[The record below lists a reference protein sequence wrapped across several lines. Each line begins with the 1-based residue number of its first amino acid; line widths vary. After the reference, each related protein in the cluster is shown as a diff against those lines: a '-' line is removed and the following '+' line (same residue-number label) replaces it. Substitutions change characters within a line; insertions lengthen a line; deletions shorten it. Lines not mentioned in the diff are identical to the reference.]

1 MYEDQE
7 MIEVDQ
13 EDQAMDT
20 SESPGEQQWKG
31 IIEALQEDMTKHVST
46 LITGHIDK
54 LLTPIIVDMV
64 MVKAIRALQT
74 KLKDRLG
81 FPTQSTEAPIIKRL
95 TTMMGIQLM
104 KGILCSER
112 QSTLTAETVIPAMM
126 EVLGRHFEQIMS
138 QEINQVL
145 NDILRLWVAKTNER
159 S

>member
-1 MYEDQE
+1 MDEDQE

-31 IIEALQEDMTKHVST
+31 NIEALQEDMTNHVST

-64 MVKAIRALQT
+64 MEKAICALQT

-81 FPTQSTEAPIIKRL
+81 CPTQSTEAPIIKRL
-95 TTMMGIQLM
+95 ITMMGMLM
-104 KGILCSER
+104 EGILCSEQ
-112 QSTLTAETVIPAMM
+112 QSTLTAERVIPAMM
-126 EVLGRHFEQIMS
+126 EALGNFEQIMS

-145 NDILRLWVAKTNER
+145 NDIFANLGC
-159 S
+159 

>member
-64 MVKAIRALQT
+64 MGKAIRALQT

-81 FPTQSTEAPIIKRL
+81 CPTQSTEAPIIKRL
-95 TTMMGIQLM
+95 ITMMGIQLM
-104 KGILCSER
+104 KGILCSEQ

>member
-1 MYEDQE
+1 MDEDQE

-13 EDQAMDT
+13 EDQSMDT
-20 SESPGEQQWKG
+20 SESPGGQQWKG

-64 MVKAIRALQT
+64 MGKAIRALQT

-81 FPTQSTEAPIIKRL
+81 CPTQSTEAPIIKRL
-95 TTMMGIQLM
+95 ITMMGIQLM
-104 KGILCSER
+104 KGILCSEQ

>member
-1 MYEDQE
+1 MDEDQE

-31 IIEALQEDMTKHVST
+31 IIEALQEDMTNHVST

-64 MVKAIRALQT
+64 MEKAICALQT

-81 FPTQSTEAPIIKRL
+81 CPTQSTEAPIIKRL
-95 TTMMGIQLM
+95 ITMMGIQLM
-104 KGILCSER
+104 EGILCSEQ
-112 QSTLTAETVIPAMM
+112 QSTLTAERVIPAMM
-126 EVLGRHFEQIMS
+126 EALGRHFEQIMS
-138 QEINQVL
+138 QKINQVL
-145 NDILRLWVAKTNER
+145 NDIFATLGC
-159 S
+159 

>member
-1 MYEDQE
+1 MDEDQE

-31 IIEALQEDMTKHVST
+31 IIEALQEDMTNHVST

-64 MVKAIRALQT
+64 MEKAICALQT

-81 FPTQSTEAPIIKRL
+81 CPTQSTEAPIIKRL
-95 TTMMGIQLM
+95 ITMGIQLM
-104 KGILCSER
+104 EGILCSEQ
-112 QSTLTAETVIPAMM
+112 QSTLTAERVIRAMM
-126 EVLGRHFEQIMS
+126 EALGNFEQIMS
-138 QEINQVL
+138 QEINQLL
-145 NDILRLWVAKTNER
+145 NDIFATLAC
-159 S
+159 

>member
-1 MYEDQE
+1 MDEDQE

-31 IIEALQEDMTKHVST
+31 IIEALQEDMTNHVST

-64 MVKAIRALQT
+64 MEKAICALQT

-81 FPTQSTEAPIIKRL
+81 CPTQSTEAPIIKRL
-95 TTMMGIQLM
+95 ITMMGTQLM
-104 KGILCSER
+104 EGILCSEQ
-112 QSTLTAETVIPAMM
+112 QSTLTAERVIPAMM
-126 EVLGRHFEQIMS
+126 EALGRHFEQIMS
-138 QEINQVL
+138 QKINQVL
-145 NDILRLWVAKTNER
+145 NNIFPTLGC
-159 S
+159 

>member
-1 MYEDQE
+1 MDEDQE

-31 IIEALQEDMTKHVST
+31 IIEALQEDMTNHVST

-64 MVKAIRALQT
+64 MEKAIRALQT

-81 FPTQSTEAPIIKRL
+81 CLTQSTEASIIKRL
-95 TTMMGIQLM
+95 IAMMGIQLM
-104 KGILCSER
+104 EGLILRSEQ
-112 QSTLTAETVIPAMM
+112 QSTLTAERVIPAMM
-126 EVLGRHFEQIMS
+126 EALGRHFEQIMS

-145 NDILRLWVAKTNER
+145 NNIFRTLGC
-159 S
+159 